1 MSVQIQNDSDWS
13 DGGKIHKFLLYLLQN
28 IIFRNKLLFIPE
40 SVEHNVEE
48 QNIEVDPEK
57 SFI

>member
-1 MSVQIQNDSDWS
+1 MVVQYTNFYYI
-13 DGGKIHKFLLYLLQN
+13 YLLQN
-28 IIFRNKLLFIPE
+28 IIFRNKLLFVSE

-48 QNIEVDPEK
+48 QNIEVNPEK